1 MVELMSVKTLYQASP
16 LKRHRR
22 TKAELLDFKTALA
35 AIVDEIKPCTVRQ
48 CFYQASVRGVCD
60 KTETGYGQ
68 VQRALVELRRD
79 CFVPYA
85 SIVDHTRYMLKPA
98 TYDSVSEFLEITAQT
113 YRRAVWTDLPDYVEC
128 WLEKD
133 ALRGVL
139 SPVTLQYDVPLM
151 VARGYASLSF
161 LHGSAEAFRWHTQQ
175 GKTCHLIHLGDF
187 DPSGVNAAEKI
198 RDTIQELAPE
208 IDLHFTRLAVTEKQI
223 AEWNLPTRPT
233 KKSDTRAKNW
243 SGGDSVELDAIHPDQ
258 LRKLLSQELERFVP
272 DRLLSSLQAAENS
285 ERDVMR
291 SWAGEL

>member
-1 MVELMSVKTLYQASP
+1 MSANEFYQASP

-35 AIVDEIKPCTVRQ
+35 AIVDEIKPCIVRQ
-48 CFYQASVRGVCD
+48 AFYQASVRRICD
-60 KTETGYGQ
+60 KMETGYGQ
-68 VQRALVELRRD
+68 VQRALVQLRRD
-79 CFVPYA
+79 GFVPYA
-85 SIVDHTRYMLKPA
+85 SIVDNTRYMLKPD

-113 YRRAVWTDLPDYVEC
+113 YRRAVWTDLPDYVEI

-139 SPVTLQYDVPLM
+139 LPVTAQYDVPLM

-161 LHGSAEAFRWHTQQ
+161 LHGSAETFRWHTQQ
-175 GKTCHLIHLGDF
+175 GKTCHLFHLGDF

-208 IDLHFTRLAVTEKQI
+208 VDLHFKRLAVTEKQI

-233 KKSDTRAKNW
+233 KKSDTRAKTW

-258 LRKLLSQELERFVP
+258 LRNLLSRELERFVP
-272 DRLLSSLQAAENS
+272 DRLLSSLQAAEHS
-285 ERDVMR
+285 ERDLMR
-291 SWAGEL
+291 SWAGEA